1 MINLFLILWLAMGAF
16 SLSEYLVNEE
26 EESKKNNWY
35 ANIKKKTIH
44 FSVITFEHF
53 FFCLKQL
60 IFSFH
65 AAFYWSE
72 GMNAIWKE
80 QCKLETAD

>member
-1 MINLFLILWLAMGAF
+1 MWLAMGAF

-35 ANIKKKTIH
+35 VNIKKTIH
-44 FSVITFEHF
+44 SSVMTFENIF
-53 FFCLKQL
+53 FSLKQL

-65 AAFYWSE
+65 AAFIE
-72 GMNAIWKE
+72 VKEMNAIWKE